1 MIRIAKYFFFALL
14 LLTLVVSCE
23 DDAYQLEPE
32 QEVLDEFNFILAD
45 KRAHQVVS
53 ELRTRLI
60 QISRQGV
67 AFGHQDATAYG
78 IDWEH
83 SGFPSPSDVLSVTD
97 DYPAVIGFD
106 IGKIERRRRANLDG
120 VDFILMRQLIQEAHE
135 IGCIVTISWHADNP
149 ITRNSPWDTS
159 GDIASIL
166 PGRENSFRLETYIDF
181 AAAFLASLVDAEG
194 NPIPI
199 IFRPWHEMNGDWF
212 WWGEEA
218 LSVNEHKQLFQSTI
232 EMFSSRG
239 VNNLLY
245 CYSPNWGVDLDDYL
259 KFYPGDEWVDV
270 LGVDV
275 YDFLDGDYISVAE
288 ESISTISRLGYGRN
302 KPFAFT
308 ETGLENVVEYD
319 WWTEKL
325 YPVIKNS
332 GMAYTMVWRN
342 DIDVH
347 WFGPY
352 ESHGS
357 AGNFREFAA
366 FSDIFLR
373 NDILQ

>member
-1 MIRIAKYFFFALL
+1 MARITKYLL
-14 LLTLVVSCE
+14 FIFLFGVLLSSCE
-23 DDAYQLEPE
+23 EEPYQLEPD

-45 KRAHQVVS
+45 KRADEVVS
-53 ELRTRLI
+53 QLRTRLV
-60 QISRQGV
+60 QISRDGI

-83 SGFPSPSDVLSVTD
+83 SGFPSQSDILNVAD

-106 IGKIERRRRANLDG
+106 IGRIERRRGENLDG
-120 VDFILMRQLIQEAHE
+120 VSFNLMRQLIQEAHKFGS
-135 IGCIVTISWHADNP
+135 IITISWHADNP

-166 PGRENSFRLETYIDF
+166 PGGSNSVRLETYIDF
-181 AAAFLASLVDAEG
+181 AAEFLGSLIDEEG
-194 NPIPI
+194 KPIPI

-212 WWGEEA
+212 WWGDEA
-218 LSVNEHKQLFQSTI
+218 LSPTEYKQLFEATVD
-232 EMFSSRG
+232 MFSRKG

-245 CYSPNWGVDLDDYL
+245 CYSPNWAIDLDDYL

-308 ETGLENVVEYD
+308 ETGLENVVESN

-325 YPVIKNS
+325 YPVLQNS
-332 GMAYTMVWRN
+332 GLAYTMVWRN
-342 DIDVH
+342 DVDVH
-347 WFGPY
+347 WFGPFMGHNS
-352 ESHGS
+352 E
-357 AGNFREFAA
+357 GNFREFVAHP
-366 FSDIFLR
+366 
-373 NDILQ
+373 DILLSEDIQ